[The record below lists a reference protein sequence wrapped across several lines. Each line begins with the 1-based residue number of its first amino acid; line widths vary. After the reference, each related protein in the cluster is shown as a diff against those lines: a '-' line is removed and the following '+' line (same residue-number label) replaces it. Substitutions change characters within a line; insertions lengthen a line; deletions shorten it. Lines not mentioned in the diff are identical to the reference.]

1 MPGSVKDMINTLWT
15 KNFTIITLGTVIS
28 AIGGVAMGFA
38 LSFVV
43 FDNTGSTLMMALFAA
58 ASSLPGVILP
68 VLISPY
74 LDNFRRK
81 PVIVGLDY
89 LSAVIYLL
97 FGLYLLKHSFSLPL
111 YLLFSLLCGSI
122 GSVYNLAY
130 ESLYPNLIP
139 DGFAQKGYTI
149 SGMLYPT
156 VTMVMTPV
164 ASILYTRLGLGVLC
178 LGEGLLLAAAAT
190 VETQIRVEEHT
201 KPGGKFSF
209 GDYLGDFKEGFRY
222 LKKEKGLLRIYGY
235 MPITQ
240 GISQATEPLI
250 RAWFRT
256 APGLNL
262 TMYALFTTAEFI
274 GRTVGGLIHYK
285 VEIPPEKRFSLA
297 YLVYVTYN
305 IMDTVL
311 LWLGFPLMLL
321 NRGICGFLGINS
333 ATLRASSVQNYLP
346 DNMRAKVNAVFNMLY
361 ALVPTLLTLAVG
373 ALGEVMDY
381 RLCVTLVSAA
391 GLLPCYLIMWR
402 GREDVKKVYNRKY

>member
-1 MPGSVKDMINTLWT
+1 MKNTLWT

-28 AIGGVAMGFA
+28 AVGGVAMGFA

-43 FDNTGSTLMMALFAA
+43 FDNTGSTMMMALFAA
-58 ASSLPGVILP
+58 ASSLPGIVLP
-68 VLISPY
+68 VLLSPY

-139 DGFAQKGYTI
+139 EGFAQKGYTI

-178 LGEGLLLAAAAT
+178 LGEGLLLAAAAS

-209 GDYLGDFKEGFRY
+209 SDYIGDFKEGFRY

-274 GRTVGGLIHYK
+274 GRSIGGLVHYK
-285 VEIPPEKRFSLA
+285 FEIPPEKRFSLA

>member
-1 MPGSVKDMINTLWT
+1 MKNTLWT

-58 ASSLPGVILP
+58 ASSLPGIILP
-68 VLISPY
+68 VLLSPY

-111 YLLFSLLCGSI
+111 YLLFSLACGSI

-139 DGFAQKGYTI
+139 EGFAQRGYTV

-178 LGEGLLLAAAAT
+178 IGEGLLLAAAAS

-209 GDYLGDFKEGFRY
+209 SDYIGDFKEGFRY

-274 GRTVGGLIHYK
+274 GRTIGGLVHYK
-285 VEIPPEKRFSLA
+285 FEIPPEKRFSLA

-311 LWLGFPLMLL
+311 LWLGFPLMLI

-373 ALGEVMDY
+373 ALGEMMDY

>member
-1 MPGSVKDMINTLWT
+1 MQNTLWT

-139 DGFAQKGYTI
+139 EGFAQKGYTV

-164 ASILYTRLGLGVLC
+164 ASILYVKLGLGILC
-178 LGEGLLLAAAAT
+178 IGEGLLLAAAAS
-190 VETQIRVEEHT
+190 VETQINVEEHI
-201 KPGGKFSF
+201 KPGRKFSF
-209 GDYLGDFKEGFRY
+209 HDYIRDFREGFRY

-240 GISQATEPLI
+240 GVSQATEPLI

-274 GRTVGGLIHYK
+274 GRTVGGLVHYK
-285 VEIPPEKRFSLA
+285 FEIPPEKRFSLA
-297 YLVYVTYN
+297 YLVYVTYS

-311 LWLGFPLMLL
+311 LWLGFPLMLV
-321 NRGICGFLGINS
+321 NRGVCGFLGINS

>member
-1 MPGSVKDMINTLWT
+1 MKNTLWT

-58 ASSLPGVILP
+58 ASSLPGIILP
-68 VLISPY
+68 VLLSPY

-111 YLLFSLLCGSI
+111 YLLFSLACGSI

-139 DGFAQKGYTI
+139 EGFAQKGYTV

-178 LGEGLLLAAAAT
+178 IGEGLLLAAAAS
-190 VETQIRVEEHT
+190 VETQIKVVEHT

-209 GDYLGDFKEGFRY
+209 GDYIGDFKEGFRY

-274 GRTVGGLIHYK
+274 GRTIGGLVHYK
-285 VEIPPEKRFSLA
+285 FEIPPEKRFSLA

-311 LWLGFPLMLL
+311 LWLGFPLMLV

-373 ALGEVMDY
+373 ALGEMMDY

>member
-1 MPGSVKDMINTLWT
+1 MKNTLWT

-28 AIGGVAMGFA
+28 AVGGVAMGFA

-43 FDNTGSTLMMALFAA
+43 FDHTGSTLMMALFAA
-58 ASSLPGVILP
+58 ASSLPGIILP
-68 VLISPY
+68 VLLSPY

-111 YLLFSLLCGSI
+111 YLLFSLACGSI

-139 DGFAQKGYTI
+139 EGFAQKGYTV

-178 LGEGLLLAAAAT
+178 IGEGLLLAAAAS

-209 GDYLGDFKEGFRY
+209 SDYIGDFKEGFRY

-274 GRTVGGLIHYK
+274 GRTIGGLVHYK
-285 VEIPPEKRFSLA
+285 FEIPPEKRFSLA

-311 LWLGFPLMLL
+311 LWLGFPLMLV

-373 ALGEVMDY
+373 ALGEMMDY

>member
-1 MPGSVKDMINTLWT
+1 MKNTLWT

-58 ASSLPGVILP
+58 ASSLPGIILP
-68 VLISPY
+68 VLLSPY

-111 YLLFSLLCGSI
+111 YLLFSLACGSI

-139 DGFAQKGYTI
+139 EGFAQKGYTV

-178 LGEGLLLAAAAT
+178 IGEGLLLAAAAS

-209 GDYLGDFKEGFRY
+209 SDYIGDFKEGFRY

-274 GRTVGGLIHYK
+274 GRSIGGLVHYK
-285 VEIPPEKRFSLA
+285 FEIPPEKRFSLA

-311 LWLGFPLMLL
+311 LWLGFPLMMV

-373 ALGEVMDY
+373 ALGEMMDY

>member
-1 MPGSVKDMINTLWT
+1 MKNTLWT

-28 AIGGVAMGFA
+28 AVGGVAMGFA

-43 FDNTGSTLMMALFAA
+43 FDNTGSTMMMALFAA
-58 ASSLPGVILP
+58 ASSLPGIVLP
-68 VLISPY
+68 VLLSPY

-139 DGFAQKGYTI
+139 EGFAQKGYTI

-164 ASILYTRLGLGVLC
+164 ASILYTRLGLGILC

-285 VEIPPEKRFSLA
+285 VQIPPEKRFSLA

-333 ATLRASSVQNYLP
+333 ATLRESSVQNYLP

>member
-1 MPGSVKDMINTLWT
+1 MRNTLWT

-28 AIGGVAMGFA
+28 AVGGVAMGFA

-43 FDNTGSTLMMALFAA
+43 FDNTGSTLLMALFAA
-58 ASSLPGVILP
+58 ASSVPGIVLP
-68 VLISPY
+68 VLLSPY

-89 LSAVIYLL
+89 FSAVIYLL
-97 FGLYLLKHSFSLPL
+97 FGWYLIKHTFSLPL
-111 YLLFSLLCGSI
+111 YLFFSVLCSCT

-130 ESLYPNLIP
+130 NSLYPNLIP
-139 DGFAQKGYTI
+139 EGFAQKGYTI

-164 ASILYTRLGLGVLC
+164 ASILYTKLGLGVLC
-178 LGEGLLLAAAAT
+178 MGEGLFLAAAAT
-190 VETQIRVEEHT
+190 LETQIKVEEHT
-201 KPGGKFSF
+201 KPGRRFSF
-209 GDYLGDFKEGFRY
+209 QDYVRDFQEGFRY

-240 GISQATEPLI
+240 GVSQATAPLI

-256 APGLNL
+256 APGLNI

-274 GRTVGGLIHYK
+274 GRTIGGLVHYK
-285 VEIPPEKRFSLA
+285 FEIPPEKRFSLA

-305 IMDTVL
+305 LMDTVL
-311 LWLGFPLMLL
+311 LWLGFPLMLV

-333 ATLRASSVQNYLP
+333 ATLRESSVQNYLP
-346 DNMRAKVNAVFNMLY
+346 DNMRAKINAVFNALY
-361 ALVPTLLTLAVG
+361 ALVPTILTLAVG

>member
-1 MPGSVKDMINTLWT
+1 MKNTLWT

-28 AIGGVAMGFA
+28 AVGGVAMGFA

-43 FDNTGSTLMMALFAA
+43 FDNTGSTMMMALFAA
-58 ASSLPGVILP
+58 ASSLPGIILP
-68 VLISPY
+68 VLLSPY

-139 DGFAQKGYTI
+139 EGFAQKGYTI

-164 ASILYTRLGLGVLC
+164 ASILYTRLGLGILC

>member
-1 MPGSVKDMINTLWT
+1 MKNTLWT

-28 AIGGVAMGFA
+28 AVGGVAMGFA

-43 FDNTGSTLMMALFAA
+43 FDNTGSTMMMALFAA
-58 ASSLPGVILP
+58 ASSLPGIILP
-68 VLISPY
+68 VLLSPY

-139 DGFAQKGYTI
+139 EGFAQKGYTI

-178 LGEGLLLAAAAT
+178 LGEGLLLAAAAS
-190 VETQIRVEEHT
+190 VETQINVEEHI
-201 KPGGKFSF
+201 KPGRKFSF
-209 GDYLGDFKEGFRY
+209 HDYIRDFREGFRY

-285 VEIPPEKRFSLA
+285 VQIPPEKRFSLA

-333 ATLRASSVQNYLP
+333 ATLRESSVQNYLP

>member
-1 MPGSVKDMINTLWT
+1 MKNTLWT

-28 AIGGVAMGFA
+28 AVGGVAMGFA

-43 FDNTGSTLMMALFAA
+43 FDHTGSTLMMALFAA
-58 ASSLPGVILP
+58 ASSLPGIILP
-68 VLISPY
+68 VLLSPY

-111 YLLFSLLCGSI
+111 YLLFSLACGSI

-139 DGFAQKGYTI
+139 EGFAQKGYTV

-178 LGEGLLLAAAAT
+178 LGEGLLLAAAAS
-190 VETQIRVEEHT
+190 VETQIKVEEHT

-209 GDYLGDFKEGFRY
+209 SDYIGDFKEGFRY

-274 GRTVGGLIHYK
+274 GRSIGGLVHYK
-285 VEIPPEKRFSLA
+285 FEIPPEKRFSLA

-311 LWLGFPLMLL
+311 LWLGFPLMLV

-373 ALGEVMDY
+373 ALGEMMDY

>member
-1 MPGSVKDMINTLWT
+1 MKNTLWT

-58 ASSLPGVILP
+58 ASSLPGIILP
-68 VLISPY
+68 VLLSPY

-97 FGLYLLKHSFSLPL
+97 FGSYLLKHTFSLPL
-111 YLLFSLLCGSI
+111 YLLFSLACGSI
-122 GSVYNLAY
+122 SSVYNLAY

-139 DGFAQKGYTI
+139 EGFSQKGYTV

-178 LGEGLLLAAAAT
+178 IGEGLLLAAAAS
-190 VETQIRVEEHT
+190 VETQIRVEEHA

-209 GDYLGDFKEGFRY
+209 SDYIGDFKEGFRY

-274 GRTVGGLIHYK
+274 GRSIGGLVHYK
-285 VEIPPEKRFSLA
+285 FEIPPEKRFSLA

-311 LWLGFPLMLL
+311 LWLGFPLMLV

-373 ALGEVMDY
+373 ALGEMMDY
-381 RLCVTLVSAA
+381 RLCVTLVSVA

>member
-1 MPGSVKDMINTLWT
+1 MKNTLWT

-58 ASSLPGVILP
+58 ASSLPGIILP
-68 VLISPY
+68 VLLSPY

-97 FGLYLLKHSFSLPL
+97 FGLYLLKHTFSLPL
-111 YLLFSLLCGSI
+111 YLLFSLACGSI

-139 DGFAQKGYTI
+139 EGFAQKGYTV

-178 LGEGLLLAAAAT
+178 IGEGLLLAAAAS

-209 GDYLGDFKEGFRY
+209 SDYIGDFKEGFRY

-274 GRTVGGLIHYK
+274 GRTIGGLVHYK
-285 VEIPPEKRFSLA
+285 FEIPPEKRFSLA

-311 LWLGFPLMLL
+311 LWLGFPLMLV

-373 ALGEVMDY
+373 ALGEMMDY

>member
-1 MPGSVKDMINTLWT
+1 MKNTLWT

-58 ASSLPGVILP
+58 ASSLPGIILP
-68 VLISPY
+68 VLLSPY

-111 YLLFSLLCGSI
+111 YLLFSLACGSI

-139 DGFAQKGYTI
+139 EGFAQKGYTV

-178 LGEGLLLAAAAT
+178 IGEGLLLAAAAS
-190 VETQIRVEEHT
+190 VETQIKVEEHT

-209 GDYLGDFKEGFRY
+209 SDYLGDFKEGFRY

-256 APGLNL
+256 APCLNL

-274 GRTVGGLIHYK
+274 GRSIGGLVHYK

-311 LWLGFPLMLL
+311 LWLGFPLMLI

-373 ALGEVMDY
+373 ALGEMMDY

>member
-1 MPGSVKDMINTLWT
+1 MKNTLWT

-58 ASSLPGVILP
+58 ASSLPGIILP
-68 VLISPY
+68 VLLSPY

-111 YLLFSLLCGSI
+111 YLLFSLACGSI

-139 DGFAQKGYTI
+139 EGFAQKGYTV

-178 LGEGLLLAAAAT
+178 IGEGLLLAAAAS
-190 VETQIRVEEHT
+190 VETHIRVEEHT

-209 GDYLGDFKEGFRY
+209 GDYIGDFKEGFRY

-274 GRTVGGLIHYK
+274 GRSIGGLVHYK
-285 VEIPPEKRFSLA
+285 FEIPPEKRFSLA

-311 LWLGFPLMLL
+311 LWLGFPLMLV

-373 ALGEVMDY
+373 ALGEMMDY

>member
-1 MPGSVKDMINTLWT
+1 MKNTLWT

-28 AIGGVAMGFA
+28 AVGGVAMGFA

-43 FDNTGSTLMMALFAA
+43 FDNTGSTMMMALFAA
-58 ASSLPGVILP
+58 ASSLPGIILP
-68 VLISPY
+68 VLLSPY

-139 DGFAQKGYTI
+139 EGFAQKGYTV

-285 VEIPPEKRFSLA
+285 VQIPPEKRFSLA

-333 ATLRASSVQNYLP
+333 ATLRESSVQNYLP

>member
-1 MPGSVKDMINTLWT
+1 MKNTLWT

-58 ASSLPGVILP
+58 ASSVPGIVLP
-68 VLISPY
+68 VLLSPY

-111 YLLFSLLCGSI
+111 YLLFSLACGSI

-139 DGFAQKGYTI
+139 EGFAQKGYTV

-178 LGEGLLLAAAAT
+178 IGEGLLLAAAAS
-190 VETQIRVEEHT
+190 VETQIKVEEYT

-209 GDYLGDFKEGFRY
+209 GDYIGDFKEGFRY

-274 GRTVGGLIHYK
+274 GRTIGGLVHYK
-285 VEIPPEKRFSLA
+285 FEIPPEKRFSLA

-311 LWLGFPLMLL
+311 LWLGFPLMLV

-373 ALGEVMDY
+373 TLGEMMDY

>member
-1 MPGSVKDMINTLWT
+1 MKNTLWT

-28 AIGGVAMGFA
+28 AVGGVAMGFA

-43 FDNTGSTLMMALFAA
+43 FDHTGSTLMMALFAA
-58 ASSLPGVILP
+58 ASSLPGIILP
-68 VLISPY
+68 VLLSPY

-89 LSAVIYLL
+89 LSAVLYLL
-97 FGLYLLKHSFSLPL
+97 FGLYLLKHTFSLPL
-111 YLLFSLLCGSI
+111 YLLFSLACGSI

-130 ESLYPNLIP
+130 DSLYPNLIP
-139 DGFAQKGYTI
+139 EGFAQKGYTV

-178 LGEGLLLAAAAT
+178 LSEGLLLAAAAT
-190 VETQIRVEEHT
+190 VETWIQVEEHT

-209 GDYLGDFKEGFRY
+209 MDYIWDFREGFRY

-262 TMYALFTTAEFI
+262 TMYALFTTAQFI

-285 VEIPPEKRFSLA
+285 FEIPPEKRFSLA

-311 LWLGFPLMLL
+311 LWLGFPLMLV

-333 ATLRASSVQNYLP
+333 ATLRESSVQNYLP

>member
-1 MPGSVKDMINTLWT
+1 MKNTLWT

-28 AIGGVAMGFA
+28 AVGGVAMGFA

-43 FDNTGSTLMMALFAA
+43 FDNTGSTMMMALFAA
-58 ASSLPGVILP
+58 ASSLPGIILP
-68 VLISPY
+68 VLLSPY

-139 DGFAQKGYTI
+139 EGFAQKGYTI

-285 VEIPPEKRFSLA
+285 VQIPPEKRFSLA

-333 ATLRASSVQNYLP
+333 ATLRESSVQNYLP

>member
-1 MPGSVKDMINTLWT
+1 MKNTLWT

-58 ASSLPGVILP
+58 ASSLPGIILP
-68 VLISPY
+68 VLLSPY

-111 YLLFSLLCGSI
+111 YLLFSLACGSI

-139 DGFAQKGYTI
+139 EGFAQKGYTV

-156 VTMVMTPV
+156 VTMVMIPV

-178 LGEGLLLAAAAT
+178 IGEGLLLAAAAS
-190 VETQIRVEEHT
+190 VETQIKVEEHT

-209 GDYLGDFKEGFRY
+209 SDYLGDFKEGFRY

-274 GRTVGGLIHYK
+274 GRSIGGLVHYK

-311 LWLGFPLMLL
+311 LWLGFPLMLV

-373 ALGEVMDY
+373 ALGEMMDY

>member
-1 MPGSVKDMINTLWT
+1 MKNTLWT

-58 ASSLPGVILP
+58 ASSLPGIILP
-68 VLISPY
+68 VLLSPY

-111 YLLFSLLCGSI
+111 YLLFSLACGSI

-139 DGFAQKGYTI
+139 EGFAQKGYTV

-178 LGEGLLLAAAAT
+178 IGEGLLLAAAAS
-190 VETQIRVEEHT
+190 VETQIKVEEHT

-209 GDYLGDFKEGFRY
+209 GDYIGDFKEGFRY

-274 GRTVGGLIHYK
+274 GRSIGGLVHYK
-285 VEIPPEKRFSLA
+285 FEIPPEKRFSLA

-311 LWLGFPLMLL
+311 LWLGFPLMLV

-373 ALGEVMDY
+373 ALGEMMDY

>member
-1 MPGSVKDMINTLWT
+1 MKNTLWT

-58 ASSLPGVILP
+58 ASSLPGIILP
-68 VLISPY
+68 VLLSPY

-111 YLLFSLLCGSI
+111 YLLFSLACGSI

-139 DGFAQKGYTI
+139 EGFAQKGYTV

-178 LGEGLLLAAAAT
+178 IGEGLLLAAAAS

-209 GDYLGDFKEGFRY
+209 SDYIGDFKEGFRY

-240 GISQATEPLI
+240 GISQATGPLI

-274 GRTVGGLIHYK
+274 GRSIGGLVHYK
-285 VEIPPEKRFSLA
+285 FEIPPEKRFSLA

-311 LWLGFPLMLL
+311 LWLGFPLMLV

-373 ALGEVMDY
+373 ALGEMMDY

>member
-1 MPGSVKDMINTLWT
+1 MKNTLWT
-15 KNFTIITLGTVIS
+15 KTFPIITLGTVIS

-58 ASSLPGVILP
+58 ASSLPGIILP
-68 VLISPY
+68 VLLSPY

-89 LSAVIYLL
+89 LSAVLYLL
-97 FGLYLLKHSFSLPL
+97 FGLYLLKHTFSLPL
-111 YLLFSLLCGSI
+111 YLLFSLACGSI

-139 DGFAQKGYTI
+139 EGFAQKGYTV

-178 LGEGLLLAAAAT
+178 IGEGLLLAAAAS

-209 GDYLGDFKEGFRY
+209 SDYIGDFKEGFRY

-240 GISQATEPLI
+240 GISQASEPLI

-274 GRTVGGLIHYK
+274 GRTIGGLVHYK
-285 VEIPPEKRFSLA
+285 FEIPPEKRFSLA

-311 LWLGFPLMLL
+311 LWLGFPLMLV

>member
-1 MPGSVKDMINTLWT
+1 MKNTLWT

-28 AIGGVAMGFA
+28 AVGGVAMGFA

-43 FDNTGSTLMMALFAA
+43 FDHTGSTLMMALFAA
-58 ASSLPGVILP
+58 ASSLPGIILP
-68 VLISPY
+68 VLLSPY

-89 LSAVIYLL
+89 LSAVLYLL
-97 FGLYLLKHSFSLPL
+97 FGLYLLKHTFSLPL
-111 YLLFSLLCGSI
+111 YLLFSLACGSI

-130 ESLYPNLIP
+130 DSLYPNLIP
-139 DGFAQKGYTI
+139 EGFAQKGYTV

-190 VETQIRVEEHT
+190 VETQIQVEEHA

-209 GDYLGDFKEGFRY
+209 RDYIGDFREGFRY

-262 TMYALFTTAEFI
+262 TMYALFTTAQFI

-285 VEIPPEKRFSLA
+285 FEIPPEKRFSLA
-297 YLVYVTYN
+297 YLVYVTYS
-305 IMDTVL
+305 IMDTAL
-311 LWLGFPLMLL
+311 LWLGFPLMLV

-333 ATLRASSVQNYLP
+333 ATLRESSVQNYLP

>member
-1 MPGSVKDMINTLWT
+1 MKNTLWT

-58 ASSLPGVILP
+58 ASSLPGIILP
-68 VLISPY
+68 VLLSPY

-111 YLLFSLLCGSI
+111 YLLFSLACGSI

-139 DGFAQKGYTI
+139 EGFAQKGYTV

-178 LGEGLLLAAAAT
+178 IGEGLLLAAAAS
-190 VETQIRVEEHT
+190 VETQIKVEEHT

-209 GDYLGDFKEGFRY
+209 SDYIGDFKEGFRY

-274 GRTVGGLIHYK
+274 GRTIGGLVHYK
-285 VEIPPEKRFSLA
+285 FEIPPEKRFSLA

-311 LWLGFPLMLL
+311 LWLGFPLMLV

-373 ALGEVMDY
+373 ALGEMMDY

>member
-1 MPGSVKDMINTLWT
+1 MKNTLWT

-58 ASSLPGVILP
+58 ASSLPGIILP
-68 VLISPY
+68 VLLSPY

-111 YLLFSLLCGSI
+111 YLLFSLACGSI

-130 ESLYPNLIP
+130 DSLYPNLIP
-139 DGFAQKGYTI
+139 EGFAQRGYTV

-178 LGEGLLLAAAAT
+178 IGEGLLLAAAAS
-190 VETQIRVEEHT
+190 VETRIKVEEYT

-209 GDYLGDFKEGFRY
+209 GDYIGDFKEGFRY

-274 GRTVGGLIHYK
+274 GRTIGGLVHYK
-285 VEIPPEKRFSLA
+285 FEIPPEKRFSLA

-311 LWLGFPLMLL
+311 LWLGFPLMLV

>member
-1 MPGSVKDMINTLWT
+1 MKNTLWT

-58 ASSLPGVILP
+58 ASSLPGIILP
-68 VLISPY
+68 VLLSPY

-111 YLLFSLLCGSI
+111 YLLFSLACGSI

-139 DGFAQKGYTI
+139 EGFAQKGYTV

-178 LGEGLLLAAAAT
+178 IGEGLLLAAAAS

-209 GDYLGDFKEGFRY
+209 SDYIGDFKEGFRY

-240 GISQATEPLI
+240 GISQASEPLI

-274 GRTVGGLIHYK
+274 GRTIGGLVHYK
-285 VEIPPEKRFSLA
+285 FEIPPEKRFSLA

-311 LWLGFPLMLL
+311 LWLGFPLMLV

>member
-1 MPGSVKDMINTLWT
+1 MKNTLWT

-28 AIGGVAMGFA
+28 AVGGVAMGFA

-43 FDNTGSTLMMALFAA
+43 FDNTGSTMMMALFAA
-58 ASSLPGVILP
+58 ASSLPGIILP
-68 VLISPY
+68 VLLSPY

-139 DGFAQKGYTI
+139 EGFAQKGYTV

-164 ASILYTRLGLGVLC
+164 ASILYTRLGLGILC

-285 VEIPPEKRFSLA
+285 VQIPPEKRFSLA

-333 ATLRASSVQNYLP
+333 ATLRESSVQNYLP

>member
-1 MPGSVKDMINTLWT
+1 MKNTLWT

-58 ASSLPGVILP
+58 ASSLPGIILP
-68 VLISPY
+68 VLLSPY

-97 FGLYLLKHSFSLPL
+97 FGSYLLKHSFSLPL
-111 YLLFSLLCGSI
+111 YLLFSLACGSI

-130 ESLYPNLIP
+130 DSLYPNLIP
-139 DGFAQKGYTI
+139 EGFAQKGYTV

-178 LGEGLLLAAAAT
+178 LGEGLLLAAAAS
-190 VETQIRVEEHT
+190 VETQIKVEEHT

-209 GDYLGDFKEGFRY
+209 SDYIGDFREGFRY

-274 GRTVGGLIHYK
+274 GRTIGGIVHYK
-285 VEIPPEKRFSLA
+285 FEIPPEKRFSLA

-311 LWLGFPLMLL
+311 LWLGFPLMLI

-402 GREDVKKVYNRKY
+402 GREDVKKVYNRRY

>member
-1 MPGSVKDMINTLWT
+1 MKNTLWT

-28 AIGGVAMGFA
+28 AVGGVAMGFA

-43 FDNTGSTLMMALFAA
+43 FDNTGSTMMMALFAA
-58 ASSLPGVILP
+58 ASSLPGIVLP
-68 VLISPY
+68 VLLSPY

-139 DGFAQKGYTI
+139 EGFAQKGYTI

-178 LGEGLLLAAAAT
+178 LGEGLLLAAAAS
-190 VETQIRVEEHT
+190 VETQINVEEHI
-201 KPGGKFSF
+201 KPGRKFSF
-209 GDYLGDFKEGFRY
+209 HDYIRDFREGFRY

>member
-1 MPGSVKDMINTLWT
+1 MKNTLWT

-58 ASSLPGVILP
+58 ASSLPGIILP
-68 VLISPY
+68 VLLSPY

-111 YLLFSLLCGSI
+111 YLLFSLACGSI

-139 DGFAQKGYTI
+139 EGFAQKGYTV

-178 LGEGLLLAAAAT
+178 IGEGLLLAAAAS
-190 VETQIRVEEHT
+190 VETRIKVEEYT

-209 GDYLGDFKEGFRY
+209 GDYIGDFKEGFRY

-274 GRTVGGLIHYK
+274 GRTIGGLVHYK
-285 VEIPPEKRFSLA
+285 FEIPPEKRFSLA

-311 LWLGFPLMLL
+311 LWLGFPLMLI

>member
-1 MPGSVKDMINTLWT
+1 MKNTLWT

-43 FDNTGSTLMMALFAA
+43 FDHTGSTLMMALFAA
-58 ASSLPGVILP
+58 ASSLPGIILP
-68 VLISPY
+68 VLLSPY

-111 YLLFSLLCGSI
+111 YLLFSLACGSI

-130 ESLYPNLIP
+130 DSLYPNLIP
-139 DGFAQKGYTI
+139 EGFAQKGYTV

-178 LGEGLLLAAAAT
+178 IGEGLLLAAAAS
-190 VETQIRVEEHT
+190 VETQIKVEEHT

-209 GDYLGDFKEGFRY
+209 SDYIGDFKEGFRY

-240 GISQATEPLI
+240 GISQATGPLI

-274 GRTVGGLIHYK
+274 GRSIGGLVHYK
-285 VEIPPEKRFSLA
+285 FEIPPEKRFSLA

-311 LWLGFPLMLL
+311 LWLCFPLMLI

-373 ALGEVMDY
+373 ALGEMMDY